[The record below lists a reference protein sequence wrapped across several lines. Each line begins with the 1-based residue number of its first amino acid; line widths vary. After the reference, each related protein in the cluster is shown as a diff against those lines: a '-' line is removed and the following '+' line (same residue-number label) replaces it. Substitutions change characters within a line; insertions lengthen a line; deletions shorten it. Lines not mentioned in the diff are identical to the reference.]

1 MIMASIILMYFNA
14 ANVILYLLCK
24 LNVNTVLVWSVRQVY
39 VLIVQILQVVNI
51 AKPLPAMIAA
61 RLSVTCLILT
71 EAIVFV
77 LAILTQIVISA
88 VLTGVGGKRVR
99 GATETSADAAVH
111 TTFLIQHWSM
121 TKIVNCKVVNLV
133 VISASNAVEM
143 CILPNAKVAMKK
155 IIVMVVCQNVSRA
168 VRCAKVLFVV
178 TSVSTATLY
187 LVGKAIAKR

>member
-1 MIMASIILMYFNA
+1 MYFNA

-24 LNVNTVLVWSVRQVY
+24 HNVNSVLAWSVRQVY
-39 VLIVQILQVVNI
+39 VLIVQILEVVNI
-51 AKPLPAMIAA
+51 AKPLPAMSAA

-77 LAILTQIVISA
+77 LAILTIIQIVISA
-88 VLTGVGGKRVR
+88 VLTEMGGQRVR
-99 GATETSADAAVH
+99 GATKTSADAAVH
-111 TTFLIQHWSM
+111 LTGMIHHWTM
-121 TKIVNCKVVNLV
+121 TKIVNRNIVMLV

-143 CILPNAKVAMKK
+143 CILPIAKVAMKK

-178 TSVSTATLY
+178 TSVRTATLY